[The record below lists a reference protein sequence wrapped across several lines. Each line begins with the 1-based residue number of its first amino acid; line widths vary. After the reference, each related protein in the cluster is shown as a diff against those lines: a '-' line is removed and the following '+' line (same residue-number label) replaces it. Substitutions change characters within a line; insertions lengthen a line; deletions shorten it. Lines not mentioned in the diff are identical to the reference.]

1 MESILGAGNN
11 FTDYIFVLIVYAFL
25 FVIMRYASRRVE
37 LNFRK
42 TFWILLW
49 GWAVGVF
56 IGNYLFYIIGIMSF
70 LPWLNNFFHTF
81 IWIGLCLTFLYA
93 GCYKNPLW
101 EQFLLFAIFSFIVK
115 AAERYFLGTWELP
128 YFFFI
133 DGNAAYIIG
142 WSLMDGLYPFISMFG
157 LKVISKYSEG
167 VLVPA

>member
-1 MESILGAGNN
+1 M
-11 FTDYIFVLIVYAFL
+11 
-25 FVIMRYASRRVE
+25 
-37 LNFRK
+37 
-42 TFWILLW
+42 
-49 GWAVGVF
+49 
-56 IGNYLFYIIGIMSF
+56 
-70 LPWLNNFFHTF
+70 
-81 IWIGLCLTFLYA
+81 
-93 GCYKNPLW
+93 W